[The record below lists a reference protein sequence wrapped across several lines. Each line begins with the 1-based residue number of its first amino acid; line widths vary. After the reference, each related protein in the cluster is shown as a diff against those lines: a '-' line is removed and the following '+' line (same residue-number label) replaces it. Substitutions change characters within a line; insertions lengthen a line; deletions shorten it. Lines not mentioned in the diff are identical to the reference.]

1 MIQFDLP
8 KQKSSIIKVLGVGG
22 GGSNAVNFMFNQN
35 IVGVDFIICNTDS
48 KAIEQSTVPNKIQL
62 GPHLTQ
68 GLGAGADPSVGKLAT
83 EESLDEIRK
92 ILEVNTRMAFITVG
106 MGGGTGTGG
115 APIIAKICKDL
126 GILTVGIVTT
136 PFGFEGPRRQAQAE
150 EGIKQLKPLVDTLL
164 VISNDKL
171 RVQYGNLKMKEAF
184 TKADNV
190 LATAAKCIT
199 DVINSR
205 GHIIVDFADVCTV
218 MKNGGVAILGKAE
231 VEGENRA
238 QRAIEEALNSPLL
251 NDNDIRGAKW
261 ILLNINSAEGD
272 YECSMDELET
282 INNFLRERTGENSDV
297 IMGMGY
303 DATLGQ
309 KLGITLIATGFEHK
323 DPFQKQTPK
332 KAEAPV
338 EEKIV
343 MTLLSE
349 ETANETNNLMTAP
362 TEAVAETPTEEPR
375 TEEPVITDSNF
386 TLGEETLESIEEL
399 ASFIEEEVE
408 EVEEVMSMH
417 EVDEISEKEYEAEI
431 DAQISIAASEV
442 MEEMVSQPIVFEI
455 NDVYEGEDLEEE
467 EVVVNKV
474 EELIVASFQEEDLE
488 EEVEVLVEE
497 LVEEQVG
504 EQLEE
509 EVIVS
514 ELQTPVAETNHFILT
529 KPTNIY
535 AEHTEEEPS
544 LEELEEMPVIEEM
557 EEFEEMEEEEMVE
570 MEEMEE
576 MVMQDDL
583 AVTMQEIVEE
593 DIHEEEL
600 VEEVVEE
607 ELVEE
612 TILEQL
618 TPEMIEEEKIEEEL
632 VEVAEISMQAAPVQE
647 PLVYESSFRMEEE
660 PTMQLVMR
668 DESSFNSNQNNSKRH
683 PSSLDMP
690 IDDAEEQRRKV
701 AERIQKLR
709 NLSFNINSASDP
721 NNEFDAV
728 PAYVRR
734 NLDLFGNTMA
744 SVENYYSKYTVEKD
758 EHNQTQISTINTFLD
773 GKKPD

>member
-22 GGSNAVNFMFNQN
+22 GGSNAVNFMFNQD
-35 IVGVDFIICNTDS
+35 IEGVDFIICNTDS

-282 INNFLRERTGENSDV
+282 INNYLRERTGENSDV

-362 TEAVAETPTEEPR
+362 TEAVAETPTEEPK
-375 TEEPVITDSNF
+375 TEEPTIADGNF
-386 TLGEETLESIEEL
+386 TLGEEIVE
-399 ASFIEEEVE
+399 AVEEVAE
-408 EVEEVMSMH
+408 MMEVEEVMSIH

-431 DAQISIAASEV
+431 DAQISIAANEV

-467 EVVVNKV
+467 EEVVNEV
-474 EELIVASFQEEDLE
+474 EEEVIVASFQEEDLE
-488 EEVEVLVEE
+488 EEIVLNEIE
-497 LVEEQVG
+497 EEQV
-504 EQLEE
+504 EE

-514 ELQTPVAETNHFILT
+514 ELVTPMAETNHLVNHFILT

-544 LEELEEMPVIEEM
+544 IEEM
-557 EEFEEMEEEEMVE
+557 EEIPVVEEMEEMEEFDEMEEEEMVE
-570 MEEMEE
+570 LEEMEE

-593 DIHEEEL
+593 EIIQEDL
-600 VEEVVEE
+600 VEE

-612 TILEQL
+612 ELV
-618 TPEMIEEEKIEEEL
+618 EEEIVEEEI
-632 VEVAEISMQAAPVQE
+632 VEVAEITMQAAPVQE
-647 PLVYESSFRMEEE
+647 PVVYESSFRMEEE

-668 DESSFNSNQNNSKRH
+668 EESSFNANQNNAKRH

-690 IDDAEEQRRKV
+690 MDDAEEQRRKV

-758 EHNQTQISTINTFLD
+758 ENNQTQISTINTFLD

>member
-35 IVGVDFIICNTDS
+35 IEGVDFIICNTDS

-349 ETANETNNLMTAP
+349 ETANDTNNIMTAP

-375 TEEPVITDSNF
+375 TEEPILADGNF
-386 TLGEETLESIEEL
+386 TLGEESVEAIEEV
-399 ASFIEEEVE
+399 AAIVE
-408 EVEEVMSMH
+408 EEVMSIH
-417 EVDEISEKEYEAEI
+417 EVDEISEKEYEAEM

-467 EVVVNKV
+467 VELIKEEVVVNEV
-474 EELIVASFQEEDLE
+474 EEEVIMASFQEEDLE
-488 EEVEVLVEE
+488 EELGAIE
-497 LVEEQVG
+497 EEQI
-504 EQLEE
+504 EE

-514 ELQTPVAETNHFILT
+514 ELQAPVAETNHFILT

-535 AEHTEEEPS
+535 AEHTEEEPL
-544 LEELEEMPVIEEM
+544 LEEMEEMPVIEEMEEM
-557 EEFEEMEEEEMVE
+557 EEFEEMEEEEMV
-570 MEEMEE
+570 EMEE

-593 DIHEEEL
+593 DL
-600 VEEVVEE
+600 VEERVEE
-607 ELVEE
+607 E
-612 TILEQL
+612 I
-618 TPEMIEEEKIEEEL
+618 
-632 VEVAEISMQAAPVQE
+632 VEVAEITMQAAPVQE
-647 PLVYESSFRMEEE
+647 SVVYESSFRMEEE

-668 DESSFNSNQNNSKRH
+668 EESSFNANQNNAKQH
-683 PSSLDMP
+683 SSSFDMP
-690 IDDAEEQRRKV
+690 MDDAEEQRRKV

-709 NLSFNINSASDP
+709 NLSFNINNASDP

-758 EHNQTQISTINTFLD
+758 ENNQTQISTINTFLD

>member
-35 IVGVDFIICNTDS
+35 IEGVDFIICNTDS

-303 DATLGQ
+303 DSTLGQ

-343 MTLLSE
+343 MTLVSE
-349 ETANETNNLMTAP
+349 EANNDTSNLMTAP
-362 TEAVAETPTEEPR
+362 TEAVAETPTEEPKI
-375 TEEPVITDSNF
+375 EEPTIGDSYF
-386 TLGEETLESIEEL
+386 TLGEEAVEAIEEV
-399 ASFIEEEVE
+399 ATIVEE

-431 DAQISIAASEV
+431 DAQISIAANEV

-467 EVVVNKV
+467 EVLVNAV
-474 EELIVASFQEEDLE
+474 EEEVIVASFQEEDFE
-488 EEVEVLVEE
+488 EEIE
-497 LVEEQVG
+497 LIAEEQV
-504 EQLEE
+504 EDEIE
-509 EVIVS
+509 EVIVN
-514 ELQTPVAETNHFILT
+514 ELATPVAETNHLVNHFILT

-544 LEELEEMPVIEEM
+544 IEEMEEMPVIEEM
-557 EEFEEMEEEEMVE
+557 EEFEEEEMEEMVE

-583 AVTMQEIVEE
+583 AVTMQEIA
-593 DIHEEEL
+593 EEEI
-600 VEEVVEE
+600 VEE

-612 TILEQL
+612 TILEQV
-618 TPEMIEEEKIEEEL
+618 TPEMVEEEIVQEELVEEEI
-632 VEVAEISMQAAPVQE
+632 VEVAEITMQAAPVQE
-647 PLVYESSFRMEEE
+647 PVVYESSFRMEEE

-668 DESSFNSNQNNSKRH
+668 DESSFNSNQNTSKRH

-690 IDDAEEQRRKV
+690 MDDAEEQRRKV

>member
-35 IVGVDFIICNTDS
+35 IEGVDFIICNTDS

-303 DATLGQ
+303 DSTLGQ

-343 MTLLSE
+343 MTLVSE
-349 ETANETNNLMTAP
+349 EANNDTSNLMTAP
-362 TEAVAETPTEEPR
+362 TEAVAETPTEEPKI
-375 TEEPVITDSNF
+375 EEPTIGDSYF
-386 TLGEETLESIEEL
+386 TLGEEAVEAIEEV
-399 ASFIEEEVE
+399 ATIVEEEVE
-408 EVEEVMSMH
+408 EIMSMH

-431 DAQISIAASEV
+431 DAQISIAANEV

-455 NDVYEGEDLEEE
+455 NDVYEGEDLGEEEVLVNAVEE
-467 EVVVNKV
+467 EVV
-474 EELIVASFQEEDLE
+474 VASFQEEDLE
-488 EEVEVLVEE
+488 EEIDLIA
-497 LVEEQVG
+497 EEQV
-504 EQLEE
+504 EDEIE
-509 EVIVS
+509 EVIVN
-514 ELQTPVAETNHFILT
+514 ELATPVAETNHLVNHFILT

-544 LEELEEMPVIEEM
+544 IEEMEEMPVIEEM
-557 EEFEEMEEEEMVE
+557 EEFEEEEMVE

-583 AVTMQEIVEE
+583 AVTMQEIA
-593 DIHEEEL
+593 EEEI
-600 VEEVVEE
+600 VEE

-612 TILEQL
+612 TIFEQVA
-618 TPEMIEEEKIEEEL
+618 PEMIEEEKAEEEL
-632 VEVAEISMQAAPVQE
+632 VEVAEITMQAAPVQE
-647 PLVYESSFRMEEE
+647 PVVYESSFRMEEE

-668 DESSFNSNQNNSKRH
+668 DESSFNSNQNTSKRH

-690 IDDAEEQRRKV
+690 MDDAEEQRRKV

>member
-22 GGSNAVNFMFNQN
+22 GGSNAVNFMFQQD
-35 IVGVDFIICNTDS
+35 IEGVDFIICNTDA
-48 KAIEQSTVPNKIQL
+48 KAIEQSLVPNKIQL

-83 EESLDEIRK
+83 EESLEEIKK

-136 PFGFEGPRRQAQAE
+136 PFGFEGPRRQKQAE
-150 EGIKQLKPLVDTLL
+150 EGINQLKPFVDTLL

-238 QRAIEEALNSPLL
+238 ERAIEEALNSPLL
-251 NDNDIRGAKW
+251 NDNDIKGAKW

-282 INNFLRERTGENSDV
+282 INNILRARTGEHSDV

-303 DATLGQ
+303 DPTLGE

-323 DPFQKQTPK
+323 DPFKKEEPK
-332 KAEAPV
+332 KAEQPV

-343 MTLLSE
+343 MTL
-349 ETANETNNLMTAP
+349 ETEAPKAPESIAPEAPTAEFNETLIVEEEL
-362 TEAVAETPTEEPR
+362 EAVAEEITEPVEMEVDDYATIADVMVEAEAASVELDELQPTLHEYHEEVSAVFVSVPEADEATEFELDEVAEPVMEVELEESSDDEVYELNMETTTVDFTTEFVLQKPSNIYEETPEVAEPA
-375 TEEPVITDSNF
+375 TSFTFEFDEVEAPIVMEEPVM
-386 TLGEETLESIEEL
+386 ET
-399 ASFIEEEVE
+399 
-408 EVEEVMSMH
+408 
-417 EVDEISEKEYEAEI
+417 
-431 DAQISIAASEV
+431 
-442 MEEMVSQPIVFEI
+442 
-455 NDVYEGEDLEEE
+455 
-467 EVVVNKV
+467 
-474 EELIVASFQEEDLE
+474 
-488 EEVEVLVEE
+488 
-497 LVEEQVG
+497 
-504 EQLEE
+504 
-509 EVIVS
+509 
-514 ELQTPVAETNHFILT
+514 
-529 KPTNIY
+529 
-535 AEHTEEEPS
+535 
-544 LEELEEMPVIEEM
+544 
-557 EEFEEMEEEEMVE
+557 
-570 MEEMEE
+570 
-576 MVMQDDL
+576 
-583 AVTMQEIVEE
+583 
-593 DIHEEEL
+593 
-600 VEEVVEE
+600 
-607 ELVEE
+607 
-612 TILEQL
+612 
-618 TPEMIEEEKIEEEL
+618 
-632 VEVAEISMQAAPVQE
+632 
-647 PLVYESSFRMEEE
+647 SFRMVEQIEEE
-660 PTMQLVMR
+660 PTMQLVMK
-668 DESSFNSNQNNSKRH
+668 EVEPMSNARPAHQDF
-683 PSSLDMP
+683 DMP
-690 IDDAEEQRRKV
+690 VDNAEEQRRKV

-709 NLSFNINSASDP
+709 NLSFNINNGADP
-721 NNEFDAV
+721 NTEFDAV

-744 SVENYYSKYTVEKD
+744 SVENYYSKYTVEQD
-758 EHNQTQISTINTFLD
+758 ENNQTNISTINSFLD

>member
-35 IVGVDFIICNTDS
+35 IEGVDFIICNTDS

-349 ETANETNNLMTAP
+349 ETANDTNNIMTAP

-375 TEEPVITDSNF
+375 TEEPILADGNF
-386 TLGEETLESIEEL
+386 TLGEEVVETIEEV
-399 ASFIEEEVE
+399 AAIVE
-408 EVEEVMSMH
+408 EEVMSIH
-417 EVDEISEKEYEAEI
+417 ELDEISEKEYEAEM

-455 NDVYEGEDLEEE
+455 NDVYEGEDVEEE
-467 EVVVNKV
+467 EVVVNEV
-474 EELIVASFQEEDLE
+474 EEELIVASFQEEDLE
-488 EEVEVLVEE
+488 EEIALNEIE
-497 LVEEQVG
+497 EEQI
-504 EQLEE
+504 EE

-535 AEHTEEEPS
+535 AEHTEEEPL
-544 LEELEEMPVIEEM
+544 LEEMEEMPVIEEM
-557 EEFEEMEEEEMVE
+557 EEFEEMEEEDMV
-570 MEEMEE
+570 EMEE

-593 DIHEEEL
+593 DL
-600 VEEVVEE
+600 VEERVEE
-607 ELVEE
+607 E
-612 TILEQL
+612 I
-618 TPEMIEEEKIEEEL
+618 I
-632 VEVAEISMQAAPVQE
+632 EVAEITMQAAPVQE
-647 PLVYESSFRMEEE
+647 SVVYESSFRMEEE

-668 DESSFNSNQNNSKRH
+668 EESSFNANQNNAKQH
-683 PSSLDMP
+683 SSSFDMP
-690 IDDAEEQRRKV
+690 MDDAEEQRRKV

-709 NLSFNINSASDP
+709 NLSFNINNASDP

-758 EHNQTQISTINTFLD
+758 ENNQTQISTINTFLD

>member
-35 IVGVDFIICNTDS
+35 IEGVDFIICNTDS

-375 TEEPVITDSNF
+375 TEEPTIADGNF
-386 TLGEETLESIEEL
+386 TLGEEALEAIEEV
-399 ASFIEEEVE
+399 AAIVE
-408 EVEEVMSMH
+408 EEVMSIH
-417 EVDEISEKEYEAEI
+417 EVDEISEKEYEAEM

-467 EVVVNKV
+467 VELIKEEVVVNEV
-474 EELIVASFQEEDLE
+474 EEEVIMASFQEEDLE
-488 EEVEVLVEE
+488 EELGAIE
-497 LVEEQVG
+497 EEQI
-504 EQLEE
+504 EE

-514 ELQTPVAETNHFILT
+514 ELQAPVAETNHFILT

-535 AEHTEEEPS
+535 AEHTEEEPL
-544 LEELEEMPVIEEM
+544 LEEMEEMPVIEEMEEM
-557 EEFEEMEEEEMVE
+557 EEFEEMEEEEMV
-570 MEEMEE
+570 EMEE

-593 DIHEEEL
+593 EI
-600 VEEVVEE
+600 
-607 ELVEE
+607 
-612 TILEQL
+612 
-618 TPEMIEEEKIEEEL
+618 
-632 VEVAEISMQAAPVQE
+632 VEVAEITMQAAPVQE
-647 PLVYESSFRMEEE
+647 PVVYESSFRMEEE

-668 DESSFNSNQNNSKRH
+668 EESSFNANQNNAKQH
-683 PSSLDMP
+683 SSSFDMP
-690 IDDAEEQRRKV
+690 MDDAEEQRRKV

-709 NLSFNINSASDP
+709 NLSFNINNASDP

-758 EHNQTQISTINTFLD
+758 ENNQTQISTINTFLD

>member
-22 GGSNAVNFMFNQN
+22 GGSNAVNFMFKQD
-35 IVGVDFIICNTDS
+35 IEGVDFIICNTDS
-48 KAIEQSTVPNKIQL
+48 KAIEQSDVPNKIQL

-83 EESLDEIRK
+83 EESLEEIRK

-136 PFGFEGPRRQAQAE
+136 PFGFEGPRRQKQAE

-238 QRAIEEALNSPLL
+238 QRAIEEALTSPLL
-251 NDNDIRGAKW
+251 NDNDIKGAKW
-261 ILLNINSAEGD
+261 ILLNINSAEGEH
-272 YECSMDELET
+272 ECTMDELET

-303 DATLGQ
+303 DATLDK
-309 KLGITLIATGFEHK
+309 KLGITLIATGFEGK
-323 DPFQKQTPK
+323 DPFKTEIPK
-332 KAEAPV
+332 KAEAPI

-343 MTLLSE
+343 MTLVTDAVTTEQIKQEPLSNEVNEKVEDHFILDQTE
-349 ETANETNNLMTAP
+349 ETPIHFSFDQVPVMDAP
-362 TEAVAETPTEEPR
+362 
-375 TEEPVITDSNF
+375 I
-386 TLGEETLESIEEL
+386 L
-399 ASFIEEEVE
+399 A
-408 EVEEVMSMH
+408 
-417 EVDEISEKEYEAEI
+417 
-431 DAQISIAASEV
+431 
-442 MEEMVSQPIVFEI
+442 
-455 NDVYEGEDLEEE
+455 EEE
-467 EVVVNKV
+467 EVKEVVLDKYDTIWELNAQASIEAADSIEAKIEEDELEETIEDEIV
-474 EELIVASFQEEDLE
+474 EMEEELEVMAFENNELMPSLIIEEELLE
-488 EEVEVLVEE
+488 EEITENSIF
-497 LVEEQVG
+497 
-504 EQLEE
+504 EE
-509 EVIVS
+509 EKEEAEMFTLNMEADKEATVVS
-514 ELQTPVAETNHFILT
+514 DFVLS

-535 AEHTEEEPS
+535 AEELEATESDLLAPVIASTEVIFEINESEPSLEMEEDFVLEEITIDEEVDEEVDEELMEEEFMEETMLLETPIAQEEVVVVEMYDTPEIETPAAAEVVFESSFRYEEEPS
-544 LEELEEMPVIEEM
+544 
-557 EEFEEMEEEEMVE
+557 
-570 MEEMEE
+570 
-576 MVMQDDL
+576 
-583 AVTMQEIVEE
+583 
-593 DIHEEEL
+593 
-600 VEEVVEE
+600 
-607 ELVEE
+607 
-612 TILEQL
+612 
-618 TPEMIEEEKIEEEL
+618 
-632 VEVAEISMQAAPVQE
+632 
-647 PLVYESSFRMEEE
+647 
-660 PTMQLVMR
+660 MQLVMR
-668 DESSFNSNQNNSKRH
+668 EESNTPVAHVNQHANY
-683 PSSLDMP
+683 DMP
-690 IDDAEEQRRKV
+690 LDNAEEQRKKV

-709 NLSFNINSASDP
+709 NLSFNINNAHDS
-721 NNEFDAV
+721 NNDFESV

-734 NLDLFGNTMA
+734 NMEMFGNTLA
-744 SVENYYSKYTVEKD
+744 SVENYYSKYTVDKD
-758 EHNQTQISTINTFLD
+758 ENNQTQISTINTFMD